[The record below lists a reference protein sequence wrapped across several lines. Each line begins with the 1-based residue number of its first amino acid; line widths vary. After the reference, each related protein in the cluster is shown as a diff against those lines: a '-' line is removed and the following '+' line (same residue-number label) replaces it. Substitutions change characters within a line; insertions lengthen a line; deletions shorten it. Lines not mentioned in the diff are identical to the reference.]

1 MGNISSIG
9 SVSIWTIFAYLAL
22 AVIIINVILA
32 GFVVFFERRNP
43 ASSWAWLL
51 VLLFIPVFGFLI
63 YMIFGR
69 NSKRE
74 KMFQEKAEYDRE
86 VYYQYLL
93 QDTRSVGRVK
103 EQKAII
109 QNGGQLVE
117 ADYLTDLAYL
127 HINSGSWLT
136 CNNQVKRFISG
147 KEKFDA
153 LIADIR
159 AAKEFI
165 HLEYYIW
172 RADKLGVQLVKELTQ
187 KAKEGVEVRLL
198 YDGMGNATLPKGFFY
213 ELHRAGGFTAA
224 FLPPF
229 YVRLNYRN
237 HRKLCIIDGK
247 IGYIGGFN
255 VGDEYLGIVKRYG
268 PWRDT
273 HLRIEGDAIDQMQI
287 RFIKDWNFTT
297 KYGKVELDQRYFPLR
312 EQTEGINMQIVSSGP
327 DTKWRNVH
335 NGYFKMIN
343 EAEHHIYLTT
353 PYFVPDDGIFEGLRV
368 AALSGL
374 DVRILIPGNPDHFF
388 VYWASMSYLGQLL
401 EAGVRCYQYEQG
413 FIHAKCICI
422 DGKMSS
428 VGTANMD
435 IRSFDLNFE
444 VNAFLYDTDV
454 TKQLEEDFLM
464 DLKKSVEITKEWY
477 ARRRWWFRVKEA
489 VARLISPML

>member
-1 MGNISSIG
+1 MEI
-9 SVSIWTIFAYLAL
+9 VSILAYIAIGIL
-22 AVIIINVILA
+22 VINVILA

-51 VLLFIPVFGFLI
+51 VLLFIPVFGFVI

-74 KMFQEKAEYDRE
+74 KMFRVKEEYDRE
-86 VYYQYLL
+86 VYYKYLL
-93 QDTRSVGRVK
+93 QDERCVGRVK
-103 EQKAII
+103 AQKEII
-109 QNGGQLVE
+109 EKGGRLVDAE
-117 ADYLTDLAYL
+117 YLTDLAYL
-127 HINSGSWLT
+127 HLNSGNWMT
-136 CNNQVKRFISG
+136 FNNKVTRFITG
-147 KEKFDA
+147 ADKFEA
-153 LIADIR
+153 LVRDIR
-159 AAKEFI
+159 QAKEFI

-172 RADKLGVQLVKELTQ
+172 RGDKLGTRLVEELTK
-187 KAKEGVEVRLL
+187 KAEEGVEVRLL
-198 YDGMGNATLPKGFFY
+198 YDGMGNSRLPKDFFDK
-213 ELHRAGGFTAA
+213 LHAAGGYTAA

-229 YVRLNYRN
+229 IVRISYRN

-247 IGYIGGFN
+247 VGYIGGFN

-273 HLRIEGDAIDQMQI
+273 HLRVVGDAIDQMQI

-297 KYGKVELDQRYFPLR
+297 RYGAVQLEQRYFPLR
-312 EQTEGINMQIVSSGP
+312 EQSEGIRMQIVSSGP
-327 DTKWRNVH
+327 DTKWHNVH

-353 PYFVPDDGIFEGLRV
+353 PYFVPDDGIFEALRV

-401 EAGVRCYQYEQG
+401 EAGVRCYQYERG
-413 FIHAKCICI
+413 FIHSKSLCI

-435 IRSFDLNFE
+435 IRSFELNFE
-444 VNAFLYDTDV
+444 VNAVIYNQKITEQMEEIFVND
-454 TKQLEEDFLM
+454 LE
-464 DLKKSVEITKEWY
+464 SCREITRELYEARGLVTRFKEQCS
-477 ARRRWWFRVKEA
+477 
-489 VARLISPML
+489 RLLSPLL